1 MGLIVLR
8 VACED
13 LEMNIDSSQ
22 KGLFLMRHGCFV
34 GSGSVDELLIEVFR
48 MKEHGFE
55 FIGDRC
61 NDKREVFSYSG
72 DNGFKCF
79 SSVS

>member
-34 GSGSVDELLIEVFR
+34 GGSSIEKILFDDFQFNNY
-48 MKEHGFE
+48 GFG
-55 FIGDRC
+55 FI
-61 NDKREVFSYSG
+61 
-72 DNGFKCF
+72 
-79 SSVS
+79 